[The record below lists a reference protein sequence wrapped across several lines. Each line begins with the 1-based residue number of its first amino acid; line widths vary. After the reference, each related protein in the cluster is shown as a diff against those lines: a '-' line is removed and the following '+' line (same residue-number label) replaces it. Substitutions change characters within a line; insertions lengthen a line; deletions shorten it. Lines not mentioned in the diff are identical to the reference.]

1 MEFTRNLSRGMSGD
15 DVMYAKQRLVALG
28 LLYAA
33 TKRTFGNDTFKAVK
47 EFQRKNGLG
56 DSGEIDAY
64 TWDVLF
70 GIADKPS
77 TEIPVTETPA
87 GFESLDRFSAD
98 IKNAL
103 IADLSKVSDLRRNMC
118 LDAIDKAIDPAHP
131 GLYPRSL
138 YIRGGNLYNTDLTPN
153 VITISR
159 IRSGAKRQPEFYDG
173 GRQDMMEEAVAA
185 NPLITGADCS
195 GGVVGL
201 QRHAGIVKPDF
212 DMSAD
217 SYNASSSYTHV
228 SASELVPGDPVHKS
242 GHLGMYVGGGYVVEW
257 AGGAFGCQLTKLA
270 KRRVYNY
277 VSRQYN
283 GQGNWTSFL
292 HAKRY

>member
-1 MEFTRNLSRGMSGD
+1 MDFTRNLSVRMSGD
-15 DVMYAKQRLVALG
+15 DVLYAKQRLVSLG
-28 LLYAA
+28 YLYAA
-33 TKRTFGNDTFKAVK
+33 TKKTFGFDTRNAVK
-47 EFQRKNGLG
+47 KFQRDNGLG

-70 GIADKPS
+70 GVNPDQGS
-77 TEIPVTETPA
+77 TAPQIV
-87 GFESLDRFSAD
+87 GYDSLDRFGAK
-98 IKNAL
+98 IKNA
-103 IADLSKVSDLRRNMC
+103 IASDLAKASELRRAMC
-118 LDAIDKAIDPAHP
+118 LDALDQAMDPDHP
-131 GLYPRSL
+131 GQYPRSL

-153 VITISR
+153 VITIAR

-173 GRQDMMEEAVAA
+173 GRQDMMEEAVNA

-201 QRHAGIVKPDF
+201 QRHAGIVKPTF

-242 GHLGMYVGGGYVVEW
+242 GHLGMYVGGGYDVEW

-270 KRRVYNY
+270 KRRVFNY

-283 GQGNWTSFL
+283 GQGNWTDFL